1 MATLDFLGAVGTVTG
16 SRFLLTEQG
25 QRVLVDCGLF
35 QGLRELRERNWDPLP
50 IDPSAI
56 ASAIVTHAH
65 LDHSGYLPVL
75 ARDGFTG
82 RVHLTENTG
91 KLAEIVL
98 RDSAHL
104 LVEDTEHAR
113 KHGYS
118 RHREPRPLYDDGDV
132 TAALRL
138 RKVVPYDAA
147 VAVADGVEV
156 TLRRAGHILGSASAE
171 LRLARSGRTIV
182 FSGDLGR
189 PAHPFLLPPRPPSAA
204 DVIVVESTY
213 GDRAHD
219 DMDAAAQLADVVK
232 RTIRRGGSVVIP
244 AFAVDR
250 TEVILLTLRALR
262 TAGEIPDVP
271 IYVDSPMALASLAV
285 YREALRDRDPEV
297 RPDIAA
303 EPDPFDPGNL
313 HEVRGVEESKRLNDP
328 RWPCIIVSAS
338 GMVSGGR
345 VLHHLAG
352 LLPRSQNTVVLAGY
366 QAIGTRGR
374 QLADGAPSIK
384 IHGTYVPVRAEVADV
399 PGFSV
404 HADAGEI
411 VGWLGQAPAPPE
423 VCYVVHGEPH
433 AAAALQR
440 RIRSELGWN
449 AVVPQF
455 AERVRV

>member
-171 LRLARSGRTIV
+171 LRLAQSGRTIV

-271 IYVDSPMALASLAV
+271 IYVDSPMATAIRRCGRTS
-285 YREALRDRDPEV
+285 
-297 RPDIAA
+297 
-303 EPDPFDPGNL
+303 
-313 HEVRGVEESKRLNDP
+313 P
-328 RWPCIIVSAS
+328 R
-338 GMVSGGR
+338 
-345 VLHHLAG
+345 
-352 LLPRSQNTVVLAGY
+352 N
-366 QAIGTRGR
+366 
-374 QLADGAPSIK
+374 
-384 IHGTYVPVRAEVADV
+384 
-399 PGFSV
+399 
-404 HADAGEI
+404 
-411 VGWLGQAPAPPE
+411 
-423 VCYVVHGEPH
+423 
-433 AAAALQR
+433 
-440 RIRSELGWN
+440 RIRSTRATCTRCVGSRSRSGSTIRAGRASSCRRPAWFP
-449 AVVPQF
+449 AAGSCIISPGCC
-455 AERVRV
+455 RVRRTLWCSPATRRSGLVAGSWPTVRRASRSTARTCRCGPRSPTYQGSRCTPTRVRSSVGSDRRRRRPRCVTSCTASRMRRLPCSGGSGPSSAGMLSSRSSPNVFGSE